1 MWSVTRY
8 GGVGFVELTQF
19 PRISSIVRALS
30 ELVELA
36 WCKAFA
42 MSEPITKLDG
52 NIERLSGDENVAY
65 SGC

>member
-1 MWSVTRY
+1 MVSTRN
-8 GGVGFVELTQF
+8 GRARFVELTQF

-36 WCKAFA
+36 WRKVFA
-42 MSEPITKLDG
+42 ISEPVAKLDG
-52 NIERLSGDENVAY
+52 GLERLSGDENVAY